1 MTSEILNNIK
11 MAKVRIDNAPPNGS
25 KAKLVDALKNIMV
38 NGYDDIV
45 EALEFYEVLD
55 KENKDLKEQIE
66 NLQSELA
73 DADEEYNALKKKL
86 NAPGDQTGALGD
98 ES

>member
-1 MTSEILNNIK
+1 MTTETLSAIK
-11 MAKVRIDNAPPNGS
+11 MAKLRIDNASPNVS
-25 KAKLVDALKNIMV
+25 KSKLVDALKNIMV

-66 NLQSELA
+66 NLQSELDEA
-73 DADEEYNALKKKL
+73 DKEYNELKKQI
-86 NAPGDQTGALGD
+86 NGSGGQTGALSD
-98 ES
+98 ED